1 MEQEFKMKNQKRIRD
16 YGITIGRMEPGPRN
30 AITDVAGVTVGHTT
44 LAQGDIHTGVTAILP
59 HPGSLYED
67 KVSAACHVINGY
79 GKSAGFI
86 QIDELGTI
94 ETPILLTNTLSV
106 GEASTALVEYM
117 LERNPEIG
125 RKLPTVNPVVC
136 ECNDGY
142 LSDIRGLHVKREHVF
157 SALNAAS
164 EEFEE
169 GAVGAGTGMSCF
181 QLKGGVGTASRL
193 LPLGEGYVLGA
204 MALTNFG
211 SLRDLT
217 VAGIPAGKLIAS
229 EREKEVRE
237 MGSVILVLATDLP
250 LSARQLK
257 RVAKRASV
265 GLARTGAY
273 MGNGSGELSIAFT
286 TANRIPQT
294 SKSDLIPIS
303 VLHEDKIDTVF
314 RAAAESVE
322 EAVLNSMVC
331 AAPTLGRDGHTR
343 RSLRE
348 YMDLILRNT

>member
-1 MEQEFKMKNQKRIRD
+1 MKNQKRIRD
-16 YGITIGRMEPGPRN
+16 YGVTVGRMRPGPLN
-30 AITDVAGVTVGHTT
+30 SITDISGVLVGHTT
-44 LAQGDIHTGVTAILP
+44 LAGGDVHTGVTAILP
-59 HPGSLYED
+59 HPGNLYED
-67 KVSAACHVINGY
+67 KVTAACHVINGF

-86 QIDELGTI
+86 QIEELGTI

-106 GEASTALVEYM
+106 GAAGTALVEYM
-117 LERNPEIG
+117 LEQNPEIG

-157 SALNAAS
+157 SALAS
-164 EEFEE
+164 ASREFEE
-169 GAVGAGTGMSCF
+169 GAVGAGAGMSCF
-181 QLKGGVGTASRL
+181 QLKGGVGTASRI

-204 MALTNFG
+204 LALTNFG

-229 EREKEVRE
+229 EQEREIRE

-250 LSARQLK
+250 LSTRQLK

-286 TANRIPQT
+286 TANRVPQS
-294 SKSDLIPIS
+294 SKCDFLPMT

-331 AAPTLGRDGHTR
+331 AAPTLGRDGHSR